1 MRHCQR
7 HFQIENLKFLG
18 DDTGSSSNPFKRL
31 AAKNADSTWV
41 KTETEVK
48 SEKSEE
54 KNLAPDATSEDDKKE
69 ILTGEEEEK
78 NVLQINAKLF
88 QVSKIYINFK
98 ILIFFTLLI
107 SSTKQISNIL
117 NVGVEFYE

>member
-1 MRHCQR
+1 M
-7 HFQIENLKFLG
+7 NLKFLG

-54 KNLAPDATSEDDKKE
+54 KTSVPDATSEDDKKE

-88 QVSKIYINFK
+88 QVCKIYINFK
-98 ILIFFTLLI
+98 ILIFLHF
-107 SSTKQISNIL
+107 
-117 NVGVEFYE
+117 